1 MNILALTLEDRMEI
15 QISGTM
21 LLQAVEGALLLV
33 DLVIYQLL
41 LPLILDNPVES
52 LFGIITIANVVL
64 LFIRSTLRRL

>member
-15 QISGTM
+15 QISETM